1 MLQIWDGGIV
11 PVGTQRLSLRFYGS
25 ARGCGLIQN
34 CGPPPSTA
42 PQIMPPRHV
51 AASMR
56 FGACELALH
65 EGLLPAPLGTPPGA
79 LRRSRPQRLASQV
92 PVLNS
97 DSERRAPAPQ
107 HRASGRAVAERAV
120 PCAGRWQ
127 RRARLGDRRLPR
139 PSATR
144 RRPRHATRSRTCWPT
159 PISPSRWRS
168 SGRRAECGPPMCVKR
183 AHAHAPPSPASN
195 RAARSREPG
204 RNSSRP
210 AERGCK
216 AVAPDAA
223 GIRKAAGLRPRRNTQ
238 GCECAGHE
246 AHDRHSHLS
255 NHVSPQTIDGPPAN
269 MS

>member
-1 MLQIWDGGIV
+1 MESVCRGNSTEGSNPSLSANVCTDLGRRDN

-107 HRASGRAVAERAV
+107 HRASGRADAERAV

-127 RRARLGDRRLPR
+127 RRARLGDRRCSARPPR
-139 PSATR
+139 AAAS
-144 RRPRHATRSRTCWPT
+144 PRNKIEDVLAHTNQPVTVAELRQACRMRTTHVCQACSRSRAAFTGFESR
-159 PISPSRWRS
+159 SP
-168 SGRRAECGPPMCVKR
+168 
-183 AHAHAPPSPASN
+183 
-195 RAARSREPG
+195 
-204 RNSSRP
+204 
-210 AERGCK
+210 
-216 AVAPDAA
+216 
-223 GIRKAAGLRPRRNTQ
+223 
-238 GCECAGHE
+238 
-246 AHDRHSHLS
+246 
-255 NHVSPQTIDGPPAN
+255 
-269 MS
+269 